1 MNRAIAVLLLLSVS
15 GLTES
20 QQAGIM
26 RAARAVETS
35 AVENERATAIYH
47 TSLNR
52 SLNMTVHEQTQA
64 ERDAWESEFS
74 AKVETGIVE
83 ASNDPEVLSHYIKQI
98 RGL

>member
-1 MNRAIAVLLLLSVS
+1 
-15 GLTES
+15 
-20 QQAGIM
+20 
-26 RAARAVETS
+26 
-35 AVENERATAIYH
+35 
-47 TSLNR
+47 
-52 SLNMTVHEQTQA
+52 MTVHEQTQA